1 MPSIIARMNYKAQN
15 LRTIEAIV
23 NTLPPANANRTPL
36 LNYIRNLKITLTCLL
51 DSIHDFSSGP
61 IMQGVDGYINYIINN
76 LVIQA
81 NSLPA
86 HITKDYI
93 IQWLQRWDALATTNA
108 GTQNL
113 RNNHN
118 GSINTFLQN
127 ARGNSVENFVAF
139 LLNVNPVVVN
149 KYTTATPTPT
159 PAASVPH
166 RNAFAAVNDYADRE
180 TLCPLLFD
188 SLHADAMQ
196 DHGHPIKFF
205 TVRDN
210 GFISSIF
217 YDRDSNA
224 QNPAQRLTDTIYS
237 SPGLWDNG
245 GWRQNIKN
253 GAAQTQQALAI
264 PLNLVTRSVILYQD
278 AALNNLNMIN
288 STDHADGGILG
299 FRFIRTQYAPPQ
311 APYAV
316 QGDHPQA
323 QAAWNTGGVTFG
335 NIIYDGTPPGYFT
348 YDTII
353 DFPAL
358 DAINKRQVKSLVTT
372 LIAGSN
378 TLSLGTWLKET
389 QPFFACA
396 NWPRGGGAVT
406 GWNAIKFALNQSAP
420 NKKKNAMM
428 VIGCLLDLKRS
439 GDFMQSASVEIHQQA
454 YSNLV
459 SAANPERIGIFATND
474 RIAGYISAKIHGNYT
489 MLSMPG
495 KPYSTLVVWN
505 GISKTNAA
513 GTGRAATDA
522 TRINR
527 VAKNTLQVGGGNK
540 KQKRTKKKKGGVFTF
555 DNAYWSQEESADD
568 FAIILARFNNM
579 YLSIEGGEFVQGHI
593 DECVVILHK
602 LYKHIDKSRELIINL
617 FRSYCAAKIVKID
630 IGTSQEVIKIKAQF
644 PVFNGEEEMD
654 VMDDKDWSFFEE
666 LRTESETDD
675 KVFINAIANKV
686 FEKVNNFLNYLDI
699 AFHHANIKQI
709 MILVKMYKPFADI
722 LEEIYM
728 YQATGLKQLIDRV
741 KKELPFVESLIQSGH
756 SPTQVINDLT
766 TFIDLVSFKQSNDIE
781 EERAEALKKAQEAA
795 SSAWVEKERQAPR
808 GTVLASTPSGIAT
821 KEALDMEV
829 IRKEAHAFET
839 AQAHNNPFNT
849 FAQFI
854 EEVKSAKWEGLNMAT
869 EQKERVVLLLN
880 EWNEWVHSE
889 SVGPAKALKIY
900 EKLNIE
906 IVEYHDK
913 CLYLQKIGKQLTYP
927 PSTEGARKA
936 QASVIL
942 ALRFYL
948 LFQYEDGK
956 NNFLNQIATVPTER
970 LEQENWWMPPPVAA
984 VPNPLDNPFNR
995 TDSWMSET
1003 ETPRASREGS
1013 PVNLAQQREEAFKN
1027 VTEYLKIPE
1036 KQANLLGS
1044 RLDENFTHW
1053 KPEKRRRLLL
1063 STGSEED
1070 VAKKIADQHQDN
1082 QIVYNETP
1090 GGGGSTKV
1098 VVYYDKI
1105 KKLTELNKK
1114 LRKNKIKN
1122 KNKIEKNNKQI
1133 NELKDKIKK
1142 EKQKEKE
1149 KIKKKRQKEK
1159 EKIKKEKQKET
1170 IKKQTK
1176 QQIKKETKQKEKV
1189 KKETKQK
1196 QQVNKQKEKVK
1207 KETKQKQQ
1215 VNKQKEKVKKETK
1228 LKQQVNKQK
1237 DEKTKKSNTK
1247 K

>member
-23 NTLPPANANRTPL
+23 NTLPPANANRTLL

-61 IMQGVDGYINYIINN
+61 IMQGDNGYINYIINN

-81 NSLPA
+81 KSLPA

-93 IQWLQRWDALATTNA
+93 IEWLQRWDSLATTNA

-149 KYTTATPTPT
+149 KYTAATPTPT
-159 PAASVPH
+159 PAAAVPH

-180 TLCPLLFD
+180 TVCPLLFD
-188 SLHADAMQ
+188 SLYADAMLH
-196 DHGHPIKFF
+196 HGHPIKFF

-210 GFISSIF
+210 GFISYIF

-245 GWRQNIKN
+245 GWSQKIRNS
-253 GAAQTQQALAI
+253 AAQTQHALAI

-288 STDHADGGILG
+288 STHHADGGVLG
-299 FRFIRTQYAPPQ
+299 FRFIRTQYAPP
-311 APYAV
+311 PHPNAV
-316 QGDHPQA
+316 RGDHQPA
-323 QAAWNTGGVTFG
+323 QEAWDTGGVTFG
-335 NIIYDGTPPGYFT
+335 NIIYDGVGAGYFT
-348 YDTII
+348 YDTTI

-358 DAINKRQVKSLVTT
+358 DAMDKRQVKSLVTT

-378 TLSLGTWLKET
+378 TLSLGTWLKEA
-389 QPFFACA
+389 QPFFACTA
-396 NWPRGGGAVT
+396 GWPRGGGAVT
-406 GWNAIKFALNQSAP
+406 GWNAIKYALNQSAP
-420 NKKKNAMM
+420 NKRKNAMM

-439 GDFMQSASVEIHQQA
+439 GDFMQSASVKIHQQD

-513 GTGRAATDA
+513 GTGRAAQDA

-555 DNAYWSQEESADD
+555 DNAYWSHEESADD
-568 FAIILARFNNM
+568 FAIILAMFNNM
-579 YLSIEGGEFVQGHI
+579 YLSIARGEFVQGHI
-593 DECVVILHK
+593 DECAVILHK
-602 LYKHIDKSRELIINL
+602 LYKHIDKSRELIINF

-630 IGTSQEVIKIKAQF
+630 IGTSQEVIRIKAQF
-644 PVFNGEEEMD
+644 PVLNGEEEMD
-654 VMDDKDWSFFEE
+654 VTDEDMLFFQE
-666 LRTESETDD
+666 LKNESETDD

-699 AFHHANIKQI
+699 AFHHANVQQI
-709 MILVKMYKPFADI
+709 MIIVRMYKPFAEI
-722 LEEIYM
+722 LKEIYM
-728 YQATGLKQLIDRV
+728 YQATELEQLIDKV
-741 KKELPFVESLIQSGH
+741 KNELPFVKSLIQSGH

-795 SSAWVEKERQAPR
+795 LSARVEKERQAPP
-808 GTVLASTPSGIAT
+808 GTVLASTLSGIAT

-829 IRKEAHAFET
+829 IRKEAHAFEK
-839 AQAHNNPFNT
+839 AQANNNPFNT
-849 FAQFI
+849 FVQFI
-854 EEVKSAKWEGLNMAT
+854 EEVKLAKWQGLNMAT
-869 EQKERVVLLLN
+869 EQEERISLLLN
-880 EWNEWVHSE
+880 KWNEWVQK
-889 SVGPAKALKIY
+889 VGPENALRIY
-900 EKLNIE
+900 ETLNEE
-906 IVEYHDK
+906 IVNYHDK
-913 CLYLQKIGKQLTYP
+913 CLYLQEIGEQFTDL
-927 PSTEGARKA
+927 STDDRVRKA
-936 QASVIL
+936 HASVIL

-956 NNFLNQIATVPTER
+956 NNFLNDIATVPTER
-970 LEQENWWMPPPVAA
+970 LEVAA
-984 VPNPLDNPFNR
+984 VPNPLGNPFNR
-995 TDSWMSET
+995 TDSSMSET
-1003 ETPRASREGS
+1003 ETPRVSREGS
-1013 PVNLAQQREEAFKN
+1013 PVDLAQQRRVREGYRDRDRDRNRDRNRDIEGERERDN
-1027 VTEYLKIPE
+1027 DERGRDMR
-1036 KQANLLGS
+1036 GS
-1044 RLDENFTHW
+1044 
-1053 KPEKRRRLLL
+1053 
-1063 STGSEED
+1063 
-1070 VAKKIADQHQDN
+1070 
-1082 QIVYNETP
+1082 
-1090 GGGGSTKV
+1090 GGSTKV
-1098 VVYYDKI
+1098 VVYSDKI

-1149 KIKKKRQKEK
+1149 KIKKEKEKEKEKIKKERQKEK
-1159 EKIKKEKQKET
+1159 EKIKKEKHKET

-1196 QQVNKQKEKVK
+1196 QQVNKQK
-1207 KETKQKQQ
+1207 
-1215 VNKQKEKVKKETK
+1215 
-1228 LKQQVNKQK
+1228 

>member
-61 IMQGVDGYINYIINN
+61 IMRGANGYINYIIDN

-81 NSLPA
+81 NSLPV

-93 IQWLQRWDALATTNA
+93 IDWLQRWDALATANH

-113 RNNHN
+113 RQNHD
-118 GSINTFLQN
+118 GSISDFMHK

-139 LLNVNPVVVN
+139 LLNVDPVVVN
-149 KYTTATPTPT
+149 KYSRATPTPN
-159 PAASVPH
+159 PAAGLPH

-188 SLHADAMQ
+188 SLHTAAEEMRRN
-196 DHGHPIKFF
+196 PVKFF
-205 TVRDN
+205 TVKDN
-210 GFISSIF
+210 GFISYIF

-224 QNPAQRLTDTIYS
+224 INPAQSLTDTIYS

-245 GWRQNIKN
+245 GWAQNIRN
-253 GAAQTQQALAI
+253 SAAQTQQALAI
-264 PLNLVTRSVILYQD
+264 PLDLETRSVILYHD
-278 AALNNLNMIN
+278 VNNLDMIN
-288 STDHADGGILG
+288 SIGHADGGILG
-299 FRFIRTQYAPPQ
+299 FRFIRTQYDPPQ
-311 APYAV
+311 APHAV
-316 QGDHPQA
+316 QGDDQGA
-323 QAAWNTGGVTFG
+323 QVARDRGGVTFG
-335 NIIYDGTPPGYFT
+335 NIIFDGVGPGGYFT
-348 YDTII
+348 YDTRIT
-353 DFPAL
+353 FPAL
-358 DAINKRQVKSLVTT
+358 DAMDKRQVKSLVTT

-378 TLSLGTWLKET
+378 NLSLGAWLKET
-389 QPFFACA
+389 QPFFHCA
-396 NWPRGGGAVT
+396 NWPRPIGGGAVVT
-406 GWNAIKFALNQSAP
+406 GWNAIKYALSQSAP

-439 GDFMQSASVEIHQQA
+439 GDFMQSASVQIHQDA

-459 SAANPERIGIFATND
+459 STVNPVSATNPERIGIFATND

-527 VAKNTLQVGGGNK
+527 VAKNTLQTGGGNK
-540 KQKRTKKKKGGVFTF
+540 KQKRTKKKNGGVFTF
-555 DNAYWSQEESADD
+555 DNAYWAPDESADD
-568 FAIILARFNNM
+568 FERILEMFNNM
-579 YLSIEGGEFVQGHI
+579 YSYIENGQFKEEDI
-593 DECVVILHK
+593 NKCADILHK

-630 IGTSQEVIKIKAQF
+630 IITSREVIKIKAQF

-654 VMDDKDWSFFEE
+654 VMDYQDWSFFKE

-699 AFHHANIKQI
+699 AFHHADVQQI
-709 MILVKMYKPFADI
+709 MILVRMYKPFADI

-728 YQATGLKQLIDRV
+728 YQATKLKQLIDIV
-741 KKELPFVESLIQSGH
+741 KNELPFVESLIQRGQ

-781 EERAEALKKAQEAA
+781 EKRAEALKKAQEAA
-795 SSAWVEKERQAPR
+795 SFAWAEKERRASP
-808 GTVLASTPSGIAT
+808 GTVLASTQSGIVT

-829 IRKEAHAFET
+829 IVKEAHAFEK
-839 AQAHNNPFNT
+839 AQADNNPFNT
-849 FAQFI
+849 FEKFI
-854 EEVKSAKWEGLNMAT
+854 NEVKSGKWQGLNMAT
-869 EQKERVVLLLN
+869 EHEERVVFLLN
-880 EWNEWVHSE
+880 EWNNWVLSG
-889 SVGPAKALKIY
+889 SVGQAKALEIY
-900 EKLNIE
+900 ENLNIK
-906 IVEYHDK
+906 IVDYHDK
-913 CLYLQKIGKQLTYP
+913 CLYLQEIGKQLTYL
-927 PSTEGARKA
+927 PSTDRASKA
-936 QASVIL
+936 HASVIL

-956 NNFLNQIATVPTER
+956 NNFLNQIATVNTQQ
-970 LEQENWWMPPPVAA
+970 LEQENWWKSPPVAA
-984 VPNPLDNPFNR
+984 VPNPLGNPFNR
-995 TDSWMSET
+995 TDSSMSET
-1003 ETPRASREGS
+1003 ETPRASRNGS
-1013 PVNLAQQREEAFKN
+1013 PMDLAQQQTAFKY
-1027 VTEYLKIPE
+1027 VTEYLEIPE
-1036 KQANLLGS
+1036 EQANQLGAH
-1044 RLDENFTHW
+1044 LDENFKHW
-1053 KPEKRRRLLL
+1053 KPVDLYQILR
-1063 STGSEED
+1063 STGSDED
-1070 VAKKIADQHQDN
+1070 VANKIANQHKDN
-1082 QIVYNETP
+1082 QRVYNETH

-1098 VVYYDKI
+1098 VVYSDKI

-1149 KIKKKRQKEK
+1149 KIKKEKEKEKEKIKKEKQKEK

-1170 IKKQTK
+1170 IKK
-1176 QQIKKETKQKEKV
+1176 ETKQPV
-1189 KKETKQK
+1189 KKETKQP
-1196 QQVNKQKEKVK
+1196 VK
-1207 KETKQKQQ
+1207 KETKQS
-1215 VNKQKEKVKKETK
+1215 VKKETK
-1228 LKQQVNKQK
+1228 QPVKKETKQKQQVNKQK